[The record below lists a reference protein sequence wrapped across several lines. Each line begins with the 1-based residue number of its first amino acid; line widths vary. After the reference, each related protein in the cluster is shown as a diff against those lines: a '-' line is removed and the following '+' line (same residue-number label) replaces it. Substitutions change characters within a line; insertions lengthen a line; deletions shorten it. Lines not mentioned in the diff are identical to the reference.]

1 MRRLL
6 PALLVAVLALASLP
20 VRAQEDVPATQATG
34 GGEAGPPLD
43 TTPPTLVMPEDMIVA
58 AADASGAVVW
68 YVMPSATDETDG
80 EVSVTCDFPPG
91 TLFPLGANLVTCWA
105 QDASGNQASA
115 TFTITVLDQTPPV
128 ISVPADIVLDAADA
142 SGAAVSFSL
151 PVASDNVDGW
161 VDVTCDNIPGAFF
174 PVGTSMVTC
183 WAQDSSGNQALPVTF
198 AVTVLQPPPPPPPP
212 TEEPPPTFAPPPT
225 DEPFPTEVP
234 PTAAPTL
241 APPTLTPTLA
251 PTLTPTTSPYHPP
264 TPTPPR
270 IPTATLAP
278 PFAPTPTQPPR
289 VDPIAT
295 ATATAP
301 LSEVP
306 PLVPTPTATATA
318 PPTPASIPD
327 ALPLPLLP
335 QGPITVSSGGP
346 LGGLSEIWNYLDFPI
361 SQEFGRTDFSVS
373 HASWY
378 SFGLDYGL
386 DGAAH
391 SGLDIAMPAGTLLY
405 SPIDGT
411 VVISGDT
418 PYYTFYGNGE
428 PNVGELLLQTDD
440 GNQVILGHMSRI
452 AVNVGDRVRIGQF
465 VGLSGGFNGDHVH
478 LETREVQSGGGY
490 RIVDPRTS
498 FLVGILNGHGPAG
511 PAVKHPEAPILV
523 GPTGTTPRPLLEG
536 GRQLVRGSKTSA
548 TTGFQ
553 HTMPHRVPHAGHA
566 RQVRLESR
574 SP

>member
-6 PALLVAVLALASLP
+6 SALLVAVLALASLP
-20 VRAQEDVPATQATG
+20 VRAQEDAPSEPATQAT
-34 GGEAGPPLD
+34 AGDEVVPPD
-43 TTPPTLVMPEDMIVA
+43 MTPPTLVMPEDMIVDA
-58 AADASGAVVW
+58 VDASGAIVW
-68 YVMPSATDETDG
+68 YFMPSATDETDG
-80 EVSVTCDFPPG
+80 DVGVTCDLPPD
-91 TLFPLGANLVTCWA
+91 TLFPLGTNLVTCWA
-105 QDASGNQASA
+105 QDASGNQTAA
-115 TFTITVLDQTPPV
+115 TFTIAVLDQTPPV
-128 ISVPADIVLDAADA
+128 ISVPADIVFDAADA

-161 VDVTCDNIPGAFF
+161 VDVSCDNIPGAVF
-174 PVGTSMVTC
+174 PVGTTVVTC

-212 TEEPPPTFAPPPT
+212 TEEPPPTSVPS
-225 DEPFPTEVP
+225 PTEEPLPTFVP
-234 PTAAPTL
+234 PTAEPTIAPTPTPSL
-241 APPTLTPTLA
+241 PPYQ
-251 PTLTPTTSPYHPP
+251 SP
-264 TPTPPR
+264 TPTPPKVPTSTIAPTVTPVPTQR
-270 IPTATLAP
+270 PRANPTATMPLPTRTPSP
-278 PFAPTPTQPPR
+278 PDPTFA
-289 VDPIAT
+289 A
-295 ATATAP
+295 A
-301 LSEVP
+301 
-306 PLVPTPTATATA
+306 PTATSTA
-318 PPTPASIPD
+318 EPTPASIPD
-327 ALPLPLLP
+327 ALPLPLVP

-405 SPIDGT
+405 SPIDGV

-452 AVNVGDRVRIGQF
+452 AVNVGDRVHIGQF
-465 VGLSGGFNGDHVH
+465 VGLSGGYNGDHVH
-478 LETREVQSGGGY
+478 LETRELQQGGGY
-490 RIVDPRTS
+490 RIVDPRAS
-498 FLVGILNGHGPAG
+498 FLVGILNGSAPAG

-523 GPTGTTPRPLLEG
+523 GPTGTRQRPLLEG
-536 GRQLVRGSKTSA
+536 GRLLVRESKTSA

-553 HTMPHRVPHAGHA
+553 QTIPHWVPHAERV
-566 RQVRLESR
+566 RQESR

>member
-6 PALLVAVLALASLP
+6 LALLVAVLALASLP
-20 VRAQEDVPATQATG
+20 VRAQEDVPSEPAPQATDG
-34 GGEAGPPLD
+34 DEAGLPLD
-43 TTPPTLVMPEDMIVA
+43 ITAPVIVMPEDMIVA
-58 AADASGAVVW
+58 AVDASGAVVW

-91 TLFPLGANLVTCWA
+91 ILFPLGSSLVTCWA

-128 ISVPADIVLDAADA
+128 ISLPADIVLDAADA

-161 VDVTCDNIPGAFF
+161 VDVSCDLLPGAVF

-212 TEEPPPTFAPPPT
+212 TEEPPPTSVPAPT
-225 DEPFPTEVP
+225 DEPLPTFVP
-234 PTAAPTL
+234 PTTAPTI
-241 APPTLTPTLA
+241 A
-251 PTLTPTTSPYHPP
+251 PTLTPSLPPYHPP

-278 PFAPTPTQPPR
+278 TITPAPTQPSH
-289 VDPIAT
+289 VDP
-295 ATATAP
+295 TATAP
-301 LSEVP
+301 LSEAP
-306 PLVPTPTATATA
+306 PLVPTPTPTAA
-318 PPTPASIPD
+318 PTPASIPD
-327 ALPLPLLP
+327 ALPLPLVP

-405 SPIDGT
+405 SPIDGA

-452 AVNVGDRVRIGQF
+452 AVNVGDRVHIGQF
-465 VGLSGGFNGDHVH
+465 VGLSGGYNGDHVH
-478 LETREVQSGGGY
+478 LETRETQQGGGY

-498 FLVGILNGHGPAG
+498 FLVGILNGSGPAG
-511 PAVKHPEAPILV
+511 PAVKHPVAPILI
-523 GPTGTTPRPLLEG
+523 GPTGTTQRPLLEG
-536 GRQLVRGSKTSA
+536 GRQLVRESKTSA

-553 HTMPHRVPHAGHA
+553 QTIPHRVPHAGHA
-566 RQVRLESR
+566 RPDRLESR